1 MNRKRSRM
9 TSKKIA
15 EGDLLYHTAHGLCRV
30 DRVVHENRLGKEV
43 LCYALVPKIKN
54 RMKVRYVIPHD
65 EIEASGF
72 HTLVSI
78 KEANGILDYLKA
90 GDDTAVQT
98 NQTWI
103 LAQNLLGFSSEK
115 IGARE
120 QRKRQILEH
129 SARGLVG
136 ELAYVLKMTLEETVD
151 LVRKS
156 LGKISRINP
165 PVLAALV
172 HAGEY

>member
-1 MNRKRSRM
+1 MPKR
-9 TSKKIA
+9 IA
-15 EGDLLYHTAHGLCRV
+15 QGDLLYHAAHGLCRM
-30 DRVVHENRLGKEV
+30 DRIVHENQLGKEIA
-43 LCYALVPKIKN
+43 CYAFVPKIKN
-54 RMKVRYVIPHD
+54 KMKVRFVIPMND
-65 EIEASGF
+65 IEASGF
-72 HTLVSI
+72 HALVSI

-103 LAQNLLGFSSEK
+103 LAQNLLCFSSEK
-115 IGARE
+115 IGGRE
-120 QRKRQILEH
+120 QRKRQLLEN

-136 ELAYVLKMTLEETVD
+136 ELAYVLKMTLEETVG

-165 PVLAALV
+165 PVLAALT
-172 HAGEY
+172 HAGEC